1 VGATGVKHGDIGGG
15 TAEASRMPDGT
26 GVASGMGEPTRIVE
40 DHVEMAESC
49 WMPSGMAEAIVIAD
63 AVEMNEAIVTPWACW
78 VIVAF
83 ELAETSRM
91 LVVMSIPS
99 TKIIEI

>member
-1 VGATGVKHGDIGGG
+1 VGAAGVKHGDIGGG
-15 TAEASRMPDGT
+15 TAEASRMSDGT
-26 GVASGMGEPTRIVE
+26 GVASKMVEPTWIVE
-40 DHVEMAESC
+40 NRAEMAESC
-49 WMPSGMAEAIVIAD
+49 WMPYGMAEAIVIVEAI
-63 AVEMNEAIVTPWACW
+63 EMNEAIVTPWACW

-83 ELAETSRM
+83 ELAETSGM